1 MTTARFRPCVLLIA
15 CVSAVALF
23 ATLPGCNVGG
33 TSSTSAENDRL
44 RRETLQLRRDL
55 ERAEG
60 EKAELRVKLG
70 ESERS
75 RTAALDPAV
84 LEAIPRITRI
94 DFGILSGVDDAS
106 RSPRLVRF
114 DLTPLDGRGRFTQ
127 AVGTLTVEAA
137 VLPPVAPG
145 ENALSSPAA
154 MSTGSPLPGVLLATR
169 TLTPA
174 ELREAYRSGLTSAS
188 YVVEV
193 EPAHPVP
200 ESGDLVMRVSFSDA
214 LSGHTHT
221 ATKVT
226 RLRPA
231 R

>member
-1 MTTARFRPCVLLIA
+1 MTIDHSRPFML
-15 CVSAVALF
+15 VALLGVV
-23 ATLPGCNVGG
+23 TLLPGCNVGG

-84 LEAIPRITRI
+84 LDAIPRITRI
-94 DFGILSGVDDAS
+94 EFGILSGVDDAS

-114 DLTPLDGRGRFTQ
+114 DLATLDGRGRFTQ
-127 AVGTLTVEAA
+127 AVGTMTVEAA
-137 VLPPVAPG
+137 VLPTVGPDP
-145 ENALSSPAA
+145 SPDASPSPTPA
-154 MSTGSPLPGVLLATR
+154 DAPLPGVLLAKR

-188 YVVEV
+188 YVIEA
-193 EPAHPVP
+193 EPMQPVP
-200 ESGDLVMRVSFSDA
+200 ESGDLVLRVSFSDA
-214 LSGHTHT
+214 LTGQTHT

-226 RLRPA
+226 RIRPS

>member
-1 MTTARFRPCVLLIA
+1 MTIAHSRPFML
-15 CVSAVALF
+15 VALVGVL
-23 ATLPGCNVGG
+23 TLLPGCNVGG

-55 ERAEG
+55 DRAEG

-84 LEAIPRITRI
+84 LDAIPRITRI
-94 DFGILSGVDDAS
+94 EFGILSGVDDAS

-114 DLTPLDGRGRFTQ
+114 DLATLDGRGRFTQ
-127 AVGTLTVEAA
+127 AVGTMTVEAA
-137 VLPPVAPG
+137 VLPTIGPDP
-145 ENALSSPAA
+145 SPTPADA
-154 MSTGSPLPGVLLATR
+154 PLPGVLLAKR

-188 YVVEV
+188 YVIEA
-193 EPAHPVP
+193 EPMQPVP
-200 ESGDLVMRVSFSDA
+200 ESGDLVLRVSFSDA
-214 LSGHTHT
+214 LTGQTHT

-226 RLRPA
+226 RIRPS